1 MFKIFR
7 KIRLLLINE
16 NKHRKYLVYGV
27 GEILLITVG
36 ILLAL
41 QVNNWNESRKDDVVE
56 LKILYGL
63 NSDLNKDIL
72 KMEYMISADSTINV
86 DNLQLLQ
93 ILKDPSSEY
102 QKSMDKL
109 FGYHNRN
116 AFFFPQKMAYETLK
130 SKGLEIIK
138 NDELRS
144 KIVNLYDYEYDVIRM
159 FLDVKKELYYN
170 SNSIVLK
177 YLETNPNDIT
187 SKKPYDFQELK
198 NNNEFINYLSHICGE
213 QNAALYFYRDVRYK
227 LKLVRE
233 EVEKEIIIKTE

>member
-16 NKHRKYLVYGV
+16 NKLRKYLIYGV
-27 GEILLITVG
+27 GEILLITIG
-36 ILLAL
+36 ILVAL
-41 QVNNWNESRKDDVVE
+41 QVNNWNENRKDDVVE

-63 NSDLNKDIL
+63 ESDLNKDIS
-72 KMEYMISADSTINV
+72 KIETMIYNDSTINV
-86 DNLQLLQ
+86 GNLQLVQ
-93 ILKDPSSEY
+93 ILKDPDSEY
-102 QKSMDKL
+102 NASMDKL
-109 FGYHNRN
+109 FGYSTRM

-144 KIVNLYDYEYDVIRM
+144 KIVNLYDYEYDVIGM
-159 FLDVKKELYYN
+159 FIDVKKELYYS

-198 NNNEFINYLSHICGE
+198 NSNEFVNYLSHICSE

-227 LKLVRE
+227 LKLVKE
-233 EVEKEIIIKTE
+233 EVEKEINIKTE